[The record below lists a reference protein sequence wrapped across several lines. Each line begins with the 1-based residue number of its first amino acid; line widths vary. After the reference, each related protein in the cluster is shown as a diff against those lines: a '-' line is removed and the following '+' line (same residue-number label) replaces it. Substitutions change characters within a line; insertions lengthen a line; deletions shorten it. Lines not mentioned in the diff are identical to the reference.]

1 MTSSTTQPRKA
12 WTPED
17 VKLAFHLYCQ
27 LPYGR
32 LHRSNPEI
40 IALANLMGRSAS
52 AAQHSRLVKLR
63 SAPPTPVAEYKTLPT
78 QSRGRT
84 VTVSWPLAAVAI
96 SDGSNRYF
104 HPKNHFHIGISR
116 Y

>member
-1 MTSSTTQPRKA
+1 MTSSTTLPRKA

-40 IALANLMGRSAS
+40 IALANLMGRSANS
-52 AAQHSRLVKLR
+52 VAMKLCNLASLDPAITASGR
-63 SAPPTPVAEYKTLPT
+63 KGLTKT
-78 QSRGRT
+78 RGKPR
-84 VTVSWPLAAVAI
+84 
-96 SDGSNRYF
+96 NF
-104 HPKNHFHIGISR
+104 
-116 Y
+116 